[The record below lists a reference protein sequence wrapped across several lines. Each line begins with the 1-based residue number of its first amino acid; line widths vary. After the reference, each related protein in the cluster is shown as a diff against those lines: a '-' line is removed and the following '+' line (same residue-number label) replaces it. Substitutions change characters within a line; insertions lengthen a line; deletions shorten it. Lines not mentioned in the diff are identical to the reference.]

1 MRNKMSFQIISS
13 DTSTYLNNAIVSKLK
28 DLELQVAK
36 IKEQITHD
44 EFINNI
50 KHKTNKIGDQT
61 LLKIDNFASE
71 VLRNITKS
79 INSSPIVM
87 SMKEDIKNLMNHH
100 PTHVDNVNN
109 NDVETFDLLL
119 AEDTTTKIDNIV
131 TMALM
136 SLKTSVNLLSSQI
149 TDIKLQLPA
158 IIDSEL
164 IHELTRLIKLVEITN
179 LNVEHHL
186 ENVNETFQT
195 IITEILSQEPH
206 AKLQLPYKN

>member
-1 MRNKMSFQIISS
+1 MSFQIISS